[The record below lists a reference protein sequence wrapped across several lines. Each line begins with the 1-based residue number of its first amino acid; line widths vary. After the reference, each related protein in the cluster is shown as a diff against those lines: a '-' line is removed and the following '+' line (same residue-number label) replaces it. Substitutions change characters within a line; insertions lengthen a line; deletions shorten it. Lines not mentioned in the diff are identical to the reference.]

1 MCFMEITVYIGSI
14 RFVRLEGFSIR
25 LILDPEL
32 KAQKVLAGELVL
44 F

>member
-14 RFVRLEGFSIR
+14 RFAGLEGFSIR
-25 LILDPEL
+25 LILDPKLE
-32 KAQKVLAGELVL
+32 AQKVLAGEIGL